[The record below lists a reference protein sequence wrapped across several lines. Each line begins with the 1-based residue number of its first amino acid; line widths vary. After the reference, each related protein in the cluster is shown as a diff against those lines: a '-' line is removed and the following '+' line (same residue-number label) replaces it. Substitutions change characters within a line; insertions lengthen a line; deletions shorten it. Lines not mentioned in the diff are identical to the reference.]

1 MQAISKP
8 PVSVEELWAMNSCG
22 YTRKA
27 WVEMH
32 RRKGYTLDNQPPRD
46 FFAADVSKCSSTVS
60 SFAAKAREGCP
71 AGLLLSGK
79 AGRGKTYAA
88 CAIIRAVQD
97 CRSVGLATDAELV
110 RAAKATF
117 NDRNASEAQV
127 IQRYT
132 LPGVLVLDD
141 FGKASYSS
149 DWVLQLVF
157 SVIDGRLRQGRTTI
171 VTTQYDA
178 AYLMS
183 KLTVNGDCATAEAI
197 LSRFRTYEK
206 AKLDGEDLRAAWKG

>member
-1 MQAISKP
+1 MQGISRP

-22 YTRKA
+22 YTREA
-27 WVEMH
+27 WIEMH

-46 FFAADVSKCSSTVS
+46 FFTADVSACPTVVS
-60 SFAAKAREGCP
+60 SFAAKARDGRP
-71 AGLLLSGK
+71 AGLLLVGR

-88 CAIIRAVQD
+88 CAIIRALQD
-97 CRSVGLATDAELV
+97 CKSVGLATDAELV
-110 RAAKATF
+110 RVAKATF
-117 NDRNASEAQV
+117 NERNASEAQV

-132 LPGVLVLDD
+132 LPSVLVLDD

-157 SVIDGRLRQGRTTI
+157 SVIDGRLREGRTTI

-178 AYLMS
+178 ASLMR
-183 KLTVNGDCATAEAI
+183 KLTVNGDSATAEAI
-197 LSRFRTYEK
+197 LSRFRAYEK
-206 AKLDGEDLRAAWKG
+206 VKFDGEDLRSA

>member
-1 MQAISKP
+1 MQGTSRP
-8 PVSVEELWAMNSCG
+8 SVSLEELWAMNSCG
-22 YTRKA
+22 YTRDA

-46 FFAADVSKCSSTVS
+46 FFSADVSQCPSPVAA
-60 SFAAKAREGCP
+60 FAAKAREGHP

-88 CAIIRAVQD
+88 CAILRAVQD
-97 CRSVGLATDAELV
+97 CKSVGLATDAELV

-157 SVIDGRLRQGRTTI
+157 SVIDKRLSEGRTTI

-178 AYLMS
+178 AELVR
-183 KLTVNGDCATAEAI
+183 KLTVNGDSATAEAI

-206 AKLDGEDLRAAWKG
+206 VRFCGEDRRAA